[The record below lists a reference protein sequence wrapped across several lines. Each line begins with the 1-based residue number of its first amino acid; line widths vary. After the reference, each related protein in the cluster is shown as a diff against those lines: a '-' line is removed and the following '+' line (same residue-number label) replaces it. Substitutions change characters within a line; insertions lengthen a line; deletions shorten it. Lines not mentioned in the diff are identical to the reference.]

1 MGDIDTESK
10 KYMSD
15 NAHFA
20 DAFNY
25 LIYGGKPVIDPNSL
39 SPLDTTEIVI
49 PYGNEAR
56 EPEQKYRDVLKLWQA
71 MTDGEA
77 IYAVLGGELQ
87 DQVHYAMPVKDGLYD
102 FIHYA
107 KQVEEAKRSYR
118 DQEGKEEKIKLS
130 RAEFLSG
137 FRKDDKLI
145 PVITLVIYLG
155 ASEWDGPRS
164 LHEMLSTKN
173 EHLLRFVLDYRI
185 HLIAPAHMADED
197 FLKFQ
202 TDFGQV
208 LQYIKYSKDKEKLY
222 QVTHEGTRF
231 QKLDEDSA
239 NLINAITG
247 SKLKFEVKG
256 GKVNMCTAIDE
267 MRKESRNEGIR
278 EGIKE
283 GRQEGV
289 LETLAGL
296 VKEGI
301 LTMADAAKRA
311 GLSPAEFQAKMGIGD
326 GSH

>member
-1 MGDIDTESK
+1 
-10 KYMSD
+10 
-15 NAHFA
+15 
-20 DAFNY
+20 
-25 LIYGGKPVIDPNSL
+25 
-39 SPLDTTEIVI
+39 
-49 PYGNEAR
+49 
-56 EPEQKYRDVLKLWQA
+56 
-71 MTDGEA
+71 
-77 IYAVLGGELQ
+77 
-87 DQVHYAMPVKDGLYD
+87 
-102 FIHYA
+102 
-107 KQVEEAKRSYR
+107 
-118 DQEGKEEKIKLS
+118 
-130 RAEFLSG
+130 
-137 FRKDDKLI
+137 
-145 PVITLVIYLG
+145 
-155 ASEWDGPRS
+155 
-164 LHEMLSTKN
+164 MLSTKN
-173 EHLLRFVLDYRI
+173 EHLLRFVPDYRI

-289 LETLAGL
+289 LETLASL
-296 VKEGI
+296 VREGI

-311 GLSPAEFQAKMGIGD
+311 GLSPAEFQAKMSIGD